1 MGGSSSKPTVLDGMI
16 KNFKNRSFVI
26 YERAWPAFDA
36 VWPPEGTL
44 DLPTVQALH
53 QVVTG
58 TPGRS
63 DQFPH
68 RAWLLTAQ
76 TLPTWARFCMNGQGQ
91 SRVSVAQPLR
101 RKKEEGEKPIFQ
113 GDPVEDPLLPPPYV
127 PLTPQAPTQ
136 PALDPLPDSPPPP
149 PPPPV
154 SPAPPREQESRPESG
169 GKRLC
174 STKRSNQR
182 AMAHQMPL
190 QETQGLQ
197 QVNEDG
203 SVQPGRSI
211 LYYQPVSS
219 TDLLSWKHHD
229 PAYSDRPQAVTDLL
243 EFVSHTHQ
251 PAWDDSMPEM
261 RAGWDFNT
269 REGQETLSRYR
280 DALLHGLRGEPKKP
294 PIYPHR
300 FLCEVFRTYTP
311 FDPEIAKNQ
320 HVISTAFVAQS
331 YADIQRKLQKLEGF
345 TGMNAT

>member
-26 YERAWPAFDA
+26 YELAWPAFDA

-91 SRVSVAQPLR
+91 SR
-101 RKKEEGEKPIFQ
+101 KEEGEKPIFQ

-136 PALDPLPDSPPPP
+136 PALDPLPDSPPPQHP
-149 PPPPV
+149 P
-154 SPAPPREQESRPESG
+154 SR
-169 GKRLC
+169 
-174 STKRSNQR
+174 R

-203 SVQPGRSI
+203 S
-211 LYYQPVSS
+211 PVSS

-229 PAYSDRPQAVTDLL
+229 PAYSDRPQAARV
-243 EFVSHTHQ
+243 Q
-251 PAWDDSMPEM
+251 AMPEM
-261 RAGWDFNT
+261 RAGWDFHT
-269 REGQETLSRYR
+269 REGQETLSHYR

-294 PIYPHR
+294 PLYPHR

-345 TGMNAT
+345 TGMSAT